1 MVTKRAP
8 KKVKD
13 GYTIAQASKI
23 VGVSPRRI
31 RQLAEEGRIE
41 IVGKEPLKVLA
52 SAVIKLKEEKEIRD
66 KEKDSLPTPSPSKNS
81 SAGIL
86 QQLLEAQEAGRQQ
99 ERLAITATVNEV
111 RERAERAEQRATE
124 AENARRHAESSLA
137 AIQKELEL
145 LQAKKRGL
153 FRR

>member
-66 KEKDSLPTPSPSKNS
+66 KEKDSLPSPTLNKNS
-81 SAGIL
+81 SAGL
-86 QQLLEAQEAGRQQ
+86 FQQLLEAQESGRQQ
-99 ERLAITATVNEV
+99 ERLAITARLDEV
-111 RERAERAEQRATE
+111 RERAERAEQRALE
-124 AENARRHAESSLA
+124 AETARRQAESSLA
-137 AIQKELEL
+137 VIQKELEL
-145 LQAKKRGL
+145 ALAKKRGL

>member
-8 KKVKD
+8 KKAKD

-41 IVGKEPLKVLA
+41 IVGEEPLKVLA

-66 KEKDSLPTPSPSKNS
+66 KEKESLPSPSPNKNS

-86 QQLLEAQEAGRQQ
+86 QQLLEAQESGRQQ

-111 RERAERAEQRATE
+111 RERAERAEQRALE

-145 LQAKKRGL
+145 IQAKKRGL

>member
-31 RQLAEEGRIE
+31 RQLAEEGRLE
-41 IVGKEPLKVLA
+41 IVGEEPLKVLA

-66 KEKDSLPTPSPSKNS
+66 KEKESLPSPSPNKNS

-86 QQLLEAQEAGRQQ
+86 QQLLEAQESGRQQ

-111 RERAERAEQRATE
+111 RVRAERAEQRALE